1 MKTSINISRK
11 EKNKT
16 KKNVWLMYLLKVLD
30 PSENV
35 FAKFALLQR
44 VRICHKGAEVNP
56 HKRVTDKYFPKC
68 IL

>member
-1 MKTSINISRK
+1 MKTSMNISQK

-16 KKNVWLMYLLKVLD
+16 KKNVWLMYLLKVLK

-44 VRICHKGAEVNP
+44 VKNCHKGAEVNP
-56 HKRVTDKYFPKC
+56 HKSH
-68 IL
+68 